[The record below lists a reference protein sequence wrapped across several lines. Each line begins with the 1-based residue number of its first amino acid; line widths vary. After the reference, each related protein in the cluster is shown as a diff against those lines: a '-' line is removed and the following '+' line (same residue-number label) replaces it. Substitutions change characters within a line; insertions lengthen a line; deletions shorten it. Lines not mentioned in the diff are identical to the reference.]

1 MELRWQDAYHQFNT
15 AENEQQLFHQVSA
28 YSKRLGFEY
37 CCYGI
42 RVPQPGSQ
50 PLVEIFD
57 TYPPGWMAHYQARN
71 YIEIDPTVRDGAAS
85 PNMIIWPDADA
96 AEQPSLWRDA
106 RDFGMSV
113 GVAQSSWAA
122 RGVFGLLTIARRS
135 DRLTPAEINS
145 LTLQANWLANL
156 SHSLMGR
163 FLVPKLSP
171 AASISLTKRERE
183 VLSWTSEGRT
193 ASEIGEQLNISERTV
208 TFHINNILAKLGAAN
223 KVQAVGRQGDRH
235 GADPGAVGG
244 PVRSGST
251 KRRRRAGAGFTAR
264 PARFS
269 WARHSISGSA
279 SLAVQLTLEMLFS
292 MLMRLAIC
300 SSFCWSFGCSF
311 SVAVTLMRSG
321 GASLST
327 SSLVRL
333 WNDSGFAYIEFD
345 SSVRT

>member
-1 MELRWQDAYHQFNT
+1 MVADLVQRRTQRARDLLVGQPVHETVEHLLLLVAEREAAHARDARLEERQRDTMELRWQDAYHQFNT

-223 KVQAVGRQGDRH
+223 KVQAV
-235 GADPGAVGG
+235 V
-244 PVRSGST
+244 
-251 KRRRRAGAGFTAR
+251 K
-264 PARFS
+264 
-269 WARHSISGSA
+269 
-279 SLAVQLTLEMLFS
+279 
-292 MLMRLAIC
+292 AI
-300 SSFCWSFGCSF
+300 GMGLIQ
-311 SVAVTLMRSG
+311 AP
-321 GASLST
+321 
-327 SSLVRL
+327 
-333 WNDSGFAYIEFD
+333 
-345 SSVRT
+345 

>member
-1 MELRWQDAYHQFNT
+1 MMELRWQDAYHQFNA
-15 AENEQQLFHQVSA
+15 AENEQQLFQQISA

-50 PLVEIFD
+50 PVVEIFD

-85 PNMIIWPDADA
+85 PNMIIWPDVDT
-96 AEQPSLWRDA
+96 AEEPSLWRDA

-156 SHSLMGR
+156 SHSLMGK

-171 AASISLTKRERE
+171 AASITLTRRERE

-193 ASEIGEQLNISERTV
+193 ASEIGDLLNISERTV
-208 TFHINNILAKLGAAN
+208 TFHVNNILAKLGATN
-223 KVQAVGRQGDRH
+223 KVQAV
-235 GADPGAVGG
+235 V
-244 PVRSGST
+244 
-251 KRRRRAGAGFTAR
+251 K
-264 PARFS
+264 
-269 WARHSISGSA
+269 
-279 SLAVQLTLEMLFS
+279 
-292 MLMRLAIC
+292 AI
-300 SSFCWSFGCSF
+300 GMGLIQ
-311 SVAVTLMRSG
+311 TP
-321 GASLST
+321 
-327 SSLVRL
+327 
-333 WNDSGFAYIEFD
+333 
-345 SSVRT
+345 